1 MAVCT
6 LCFCSLNLDAQETGK
21 TTIRSLTHRDWIW
34 QCSDNMFIYMH
45 FDKKT
50 VTATMYSRSSWSWR
64 FNTHIPNKY
73 NSIHSELIIRN
84 EGTIWC
90 YLQEELLCHLF
101 LR

>member
-1 MAVCT
+1 MKDFKIFIFLMAVCT

-50 VTATMYSRSSWSWR
+50 VTATMYSRSSWSWS
-64 FNTHIPNKY
+64 PAEALYCKV
-73 NSIHSELIIRN
+73 LVA
-84 EGTIWC
+84 
-90 YLQEELLCHLF
+90 L
-101 LR
+101 